1 MPSQLPFYSQ
11 INPSIVLSLLLGT
24 GLSTLSGCSIPR
36 SYYIVSDSMA
46 PTLQV
51 NDRILARTPIDQTE
65 TLERGDLVLFK
76 PTEAMIEQLGGSV
89 DPNTPFIQR
98 IIGLPGESLEVKSGI
113 VYINDQPL
121 QETYIAEPAEYEWGP
136 VTVPPNSYAVLG
148 DNRNNSFDSHFWG
161 FLPHDRLIGKVTFRY
176 FPPDRWGD
184 IE

>member
-1 MPSQLPFYSQ
+1 
-11 INPSIVLSLLLGT
+11 
-24 GLSTLSGCSIPR
+24 
-36 SYYIVSDSMA
+36 MA